1 MDQNNNEQTELLRN
15 IWNEMKA
22 LGQNLGAKIDKTN
35 ERLDKTNERLDAVRI
50 ELKQE
55 ISSVR
60 TELKQEIAQ
69 LGDRLDRVE
78 TRLVSMDNRLMG
90 VEGAIKELT
99 VQHRWMSSFVETTFA
114 RHERD
119 ISQLKEDCARIAAHQ
134 EGH

>member
-55 ISSVR
+55 I
-60 TELKQEIAQ
+60 AQ

-78 TRLVSMDNRLMG
+78 TRLESMDNRLVG
-90 VEGAIKELT
+90 VEGAIKELN
-99 VQHRWMSSFVETTFA
+99 VQHRWMSSFVEATFA

-119 ISQLKEDCARIAAHQ
+119 ISRLKEDFARIAAHQ